1 MIVRR
6 RNCLQS
12 VIGRLCCTDEEIVE
26 LRTQISRYEMKVR
39 KLENDQQRDMDN
51 TEDDSVKNELD
62 LARQRL
68 GSTSPLHFICI
79 AYCVG

>member
-1 MIVRR
+1 M
-6 RNCLQS
+6 
-12 VIGRLCCTDEEIVE
+12 IGRLCCTDEEIVE
-26 LRTQISRYEMKVR
+26 LRAQISRYEMKAR

-68 GSTSPLHFICI
+68 VSISPLHFICI